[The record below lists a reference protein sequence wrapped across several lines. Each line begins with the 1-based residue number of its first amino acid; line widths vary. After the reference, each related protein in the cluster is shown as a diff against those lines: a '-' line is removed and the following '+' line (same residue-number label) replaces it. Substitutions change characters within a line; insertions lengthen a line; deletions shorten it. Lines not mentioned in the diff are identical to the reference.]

1 VKKVVIDGETI
12 TAHEPAQVMTRSV
25 IEARAVELENE
36 SA

>member
-1 VKKVVIDGETI
+1 VIDGDTI
-12 TAHEPAQVMTRSV
+12 ASRQPAQIVTRSV